1 MLAFG
6 TTVTCQG
13 LLFFSTSDGV
23 SIFLLL
29 LLFSHSS
36 TCFPL
41 RLRVFLVPP
50 PPKKKKK
57 EYIIP
62 QSITLKRA
70 FIYVLLSIV
79 TTAERHLRKM
89 RACPLL
95 RLSFL
100 LATPFDHQPVVLP
113 SIPTA
118 ASVVQGI
125 VPAKSELSR
134 VDELQLLLR
143 HLPEAC
149 NRAKELQHDAQYAS
163 RYYRARFH
171 RGSQLQQKQLSH
183 VVALNPQKAQQWAR
197 QRLHP
202 VSDPFQCS

>member
-13 LLFFSTSDGV
+13 LLFFFFNKRWGFHFPPLV
-23 SIFLLL
+23 ALLSL
-29 LLFSHSS
+29 QHLSSSSPSCFS
-36 TCFPL
+36 CNL
-41 RLRVFLVPP
+41 PP
-50 PPKKKKK
+50 EKK

-70 FIYVLLSIV
+70 FTYVLLSIV
-79 TTAERHLRKM
+79 TTVERHLRRM

-95 RLSFL
+95 RLPFL